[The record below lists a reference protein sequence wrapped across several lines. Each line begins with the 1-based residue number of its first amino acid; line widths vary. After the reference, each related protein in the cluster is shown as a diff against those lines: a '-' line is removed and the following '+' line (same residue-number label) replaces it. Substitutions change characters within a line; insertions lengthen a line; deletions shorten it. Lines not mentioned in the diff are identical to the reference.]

1 MERWRGLVDAVSD
14 ANGALCFDETAFDSD
29 LLVEWLLGRQV
40 RVGRSTGLF
49 QPTDDDYAE
58 RRLPTGERLKT
69 KLATVHVVSQEA
81 ARILHILAA
90 EEPLIANAVA
100 LTATRLSETC
110 YGLQHCTIGE
120 CAASFAGYIRFLWT
134 VFGDAAV
141 PEITWRLRTLS
152 EHRDGNG
159 RWKRFPPYYTML
171 VLSEMGLPAAQD
183 ELTYAKTLWSPG
195 TRTAPVEEPFAE
207 RRSRLLAAVQARL
220 R

>member
-195 TRTAPVEEPFAE
+195 TRTAPVEEPYAE